1 MHSKGNRFSVVL
13 STHGYTLHTRTY
25 TQHTHTHARVQS
37 SRTLAVTECLHD
49 AEMREERKGWKK
61 IRATR
66 SLVNVPCRTV
76 PYLATSYPFASF
88 YRLGYSSSSILFLFS
103 LFREIFRILVYASY
117 VDQNFEIEFS
127 CNVYYLL

>member
-1 MHSKGNRFSVVL
+1 MVIL
-13 STHGYTLHTRTY
+13 THTRA
-25 TQHTHTHARVQS
+25 HARARTP

-76 PYLATSYPFASF
+76 PYLATSYPFASL
-88 YRLGYSSSSILFLFS
+88 YRLGYSSSSILFLFC
-103 LFREIFRILVYASY
+103 LFREIFRIFCCLCLLSIKLLKL
-117 VDQNFEIEFS
+117 NFPKYIFIIFFERGEILKKK
-127 CNVYYLL
+127 NIDP

>member
-1 MHSKGNRFSVVL
+1 MHSKGNRFAMVL
-13 STHGYTLHTRTY
+13 STHGRTLLY
-25 TQHTHTHARVQS
+25 THTYAY
-37 SRTLAVTECLHD
+37 TYIPALAVTECLHD

-88 YRLGYSSSSILFLFS
+88 YRPCLRYFLPLPFYFYSIFLYIFLYIRISILSEKKLKNLNFQIETIFLS
-103 LFREIFRILVYASY
+103 
-117 VDQNFEIEFS
+117 NK
-127 CNVYYLL
+127 